1 MSRLRATERS
11 VSPER
16 TRCRFEEE
24 PNWRT
29 ENREPGTGT
38 FIAVFHSLFSVP
50 CSPVSAP
57 ARGAPLRKWTIPRIP
72 RSANKMLRSH
82 WAQRRKDKES
92 WREHVQRACGQR
104 KRRFTGR
111 VRLSILVYRQRLQDP
126 DNAYAS
132 VKNLLDALRNEGWL
146 ANDSPGL
153 LSLNVTEQVEPR
165 KLKHRTVLWWEP
177 EPCPRAEPSTPASDR
192 GPGGGTQGGR
202 VEREKLE
209 EEERRHASALSSKES
224 SPGRDG

>member
-1 MSRLRATERS
+1 
-11 VSPER
+11 
-16 TRCRFEEE
+16 
-24 PNWRT
+24 
-29 ENREPGTGT
+29 
-38 FIAVFHSLFSVP
+38 
-50 CSPVSAP
+50 
-57 ARGAPLRKWTIPRIP
+57 
-72 RSANKMLRSH
+72 MLRSH

-153 LSLNVTEQVEPR
+153 LSLNVTERVEPR

-177 EPCPRAEPSTPASDR
+177 EWIPAKDT
-192 GPGGGTQGGR
+192 GGGWNARTLFDDDGN
-202 VEREKLE
+202 
-209 EEERRHASALSSKES
+209 ALPALDALRQSVK
-224 SPGRDG
+224 P